1 MYISRVL
8 IHNYKSIKNIDIKF
22 KSGKNIIVGKN
33 NSGKSNIIKAI
44 DLVLGENSPT
54 YAKSNNV
61 LENDFFC
68 NKTEKSDKI
77 MIFCELMKNND
88 ENIDMSQIPPKFY
101 AKYILDLYEEKDL
114 IDNADEIYNS
124 MNDYESKGM
133 KLNSIYKATSNFE
146 SRFEEIIS
154 SCPKIGFLF
163 TAKLES
169 DIISKDLKMLAY
181 NNNSKKWIVIF
192 NNSLRNILLQS
203 AIIPAFREP
212 SYQLSLSQWSWYGK
226 MMKNITNS
234 LSDEKWKEY
243 EDASKKITDIS
254 NSMFDEVTT
263 KINEESLKIA
273 FPNTKLYFKFLE
285 ENKADLYKG
294 TKIFVDDG
302 FLSDLS
308 SKGAGIQSSIIIGLF
323 TYYIKNISKI
333 KNALLCLEEP
343 ELFLHPQGKRV
354 ISNRVNDFL
363 SAGENQA
370 IIVTH
375 AEEFIELKNRDSK
388 VIKID
393 KDEQQG
399 SIAYEIILN
408 DCKEVILNNN
418 NKEIFFADKVILC
431 EGKDKLLFEFFNLNM
446 LDGRFDD
453 ENISI
458 ITVNGKGNFK
468 KYINIAQKLNVK
480 VYIVADFDYILRD
493 SDEDK
498 LKLYNKNNIQNIYN
512 LSPQELEYISNIDN
526 VNNLQR
532 FISKIKDKLKEYD
545 EKKFYCSKNKEDY
558 DDFKF
563 NYKNK
568 EYNIS
573 ECLAFLEKNNI
584 FIEDGEIED
593 LFVNKMDKMSEDD
606 IYNLYSSEDINKEF
620 VEEKL
625 KRILDFFTKI

>member
-1 MYISRVL
+1 
-8 IHNYKSIKNIDIKF
+8 
-22 KSGKNIIVGKN
+22 
-33 NSGKSNIIKAI
+33 
-44 DLVLGENSPT
+44 
-54 YAKSNNV
+54 
-61 LENDFFC
+61 
-68 NKTEKSDKI
+68 
-77 MIFCELMKNND
+77 MIFCELMKNNN
-88 ENIDMSQIPPKFY
+88 ENIDMDQIPQKFY
-101 AKYILDLYEEKDL
+101 AKYILDLYEDNDL
-114 IDNADEIYNS
+114 IDNTDEIYNS
-124 MNDYESKGM
+124 MNDYESQGKILKNMFRG
-133 KLNSIYKATSNFE
+133 NTNFE
-146 SRFEEIIS
+146 RDFEGIIS

-163 TAKLES
+163 TAKLEN
-169 DIISKDLKMLAY
+169 DVIIKDLKMLAY
-181 NNNSKKWIVIF
+181 NTTTERWTAIF
-192 NNSLRNILLQS
+192 NNSLRNVLLQS

-226 MMKNITNS
+226 MMRSITNS

-243 EDASKKITDIS
+243 EDASKKITTIS
-254 NSMFDEVTT
+254 NSMFEEVTT
-263 KINEESLKIA
+263 KINDESLKIA

-308 SKGAGIQSSIIIGLF
+308 SKGAGIQSSIIIGLY

-408 DCKEVILNNN
+408 DCKEVILNND
-418 NKEIFFADKVILC
+418 NKEIFFADKIILC
-431 EGKDKLLFEFFNLNM
+431 EGKEKLLFEFLNQNI
-446 LDGRFDD
+446 LNGKFDD
-453 ENISI
+453 DNISI

-468 KYINIAQKLNVK
+468 RYIDIAQKLNVK

-493 SDEDK
+493 NYQNK
-498 LKLYNKNNIQNIYN
+498 LKFYNKNNMQNIYN
-512 LSPQELEYISNIDN
+512 LSLQELEYISNLYNIK
-526 VNNLQR
+526 NLQR
-532 FISKIKDKLKEYD
+532 FISKLKEKLNAYD
-545 EKKFYCSKNKEDY
+545 EKKFKIKKIMMILNLIIKIKN
-558 DDFKF
+558 
-563 NYKNK
+563 
-568 EYNIS
+568 II
-573 ECLAFLEKNNI
+573 FLNA
-584 FIEDGEIED
+584 
-593 LFVNKMDKMSEDD
+593 
-606 IYNLYSSEDINKEF
+606 
-620 VEEKL
+620 
-625 KRILDFFTKI
+625 